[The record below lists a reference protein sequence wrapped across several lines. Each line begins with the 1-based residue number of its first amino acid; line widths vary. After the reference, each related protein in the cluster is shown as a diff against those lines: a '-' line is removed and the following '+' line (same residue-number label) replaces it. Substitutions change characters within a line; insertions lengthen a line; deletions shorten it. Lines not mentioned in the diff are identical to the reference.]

1 MRRLSRAAIVLLSF
15 LAFLSALAPAASA
28 QSAEAMAKDDCA
40 RARALGK
47 TCELTIDAEEVEG
60 GVVKPEGEVIA
71 PRPLAEARSL
81 IRLRKHFIPEILQSA
96 AQVP

>member
-1 MRRLSRAAIVLLSF
+1 MRRLSFAAIVLLSF
-15 LAFLSALAPAASA
+15 LSLLAPAASA

-60 GVVKPEGEVIA
+60 GVAKPEGEVIA

-81 IRLRKHFIPEILQSA
+81 IRLRTSFIPEILQSA
-96 AQVP
+96 EQVP

>member
-1 MRRLSRAAIVLLSF
+1 MRRLSCAAIVLLS
-15 LAFLSALAPAASA
+15 LLSLLAPAAWA
-28 QSAEAMAKDDCA
+28 QSAEATAKDDCA

-71 PRPLAEARSL
+71 PRPFAEARSL